1 MIPPIRHTEMSRTLR
16 PSTLL
21 FPLLMIRTIHSTFAL
36 FWNLSV
42 SGHLTYHITYT
53 TCGNR
58 KRANETRFRR
68 TRTRT
73 RCETIV
79 ELFRMDFQS
88 QFHTQKNAKCNR
100 MRIPPTVS
108 LPSIFF
114 FLFLVSHFVTTT
126 TIVVIAT
133 DVVNSAENGAATI
146 EDIDESET
154 LSGET
159 LYSPQDIYDNDETNT
174 NNTNE
179 DLGSVGTIEELKAT
193 EETFE
198 DASNTISDASTTSD
212 ENNHETGVGDDES
225 TAESV
230 IEDAASYANEPLED
244 NITEET
250 EDNTLLS
257 SATETMDTT
266 LEEDEEETDTTTSSS
281 ASEDSTPVDSDLE
294 QIEETS
300 SARKTRKGSPE
311 VIEKKRDMEG
321 GIASPLENKRDE
333 SSNRSSGASTKST
346 EDKDVPKKTMMG
358 DDSLQN
364 PPHEQDDTEK
374 AEDAEDEASTND
386 NTTSSDAQS
395 NTENET
401 ETQDE
406 YPVHDNGSTND
417 DSVIDLDSQTE
428 GLETDSAKGQNIIE
442 EDDESVIIDEDDE
455 GDEDDGD
462 DEDDTRGV
470 SIKARA
476 RARAREDRRN
486 ANSTN
491 ATNTSASEVPTAAT
505 TDVYRGEP
513 WGQYRST
520 RRLPDLEL
528 LRLLFEDSNKT
539 KVNSA
544 VGDVKS
550 QKVVNDWQNDSLY
563 DEKVATEAGSG
574 EPFLDDEQ
582 DPQFLEYRA
591 RLLGKNNDGSA
602 GVDQNIDENA
612 KEETQDTEPDGVNA
626 NDGVNNA
633 DVNSE
638 FVEGL
643 DDIDKFFEG
652 VNPPDELDVGYG
664 SSIQDVLMDK
674 SKQILLKKVRGVARW
689 IKIGWRTLG
698 SKLEERISEFQM
710 PFQKIGDDT
719 TSTASGVDTESA
731 NASKS
736 VDTDQIV
743 KNTKEALVTA
753 WRVGKQAFE
762 VISDFVDGLLDRFD
776 DQGDNDAGKFD
787 DFEGFDLDNLS
798 TFQPPV

>member
-1 MIPPIRHTEMSRTLR
+1 M
-16 PSTLL
+16 
-21 FPLLMIRTIHSTFAL
+21 
-36 FWNLSV
+36 
-42 SGHLTYHITYT
+42 
-53 TCGNR
+53 
-58 KRANETRFRR
+58 
-68 TRTRT
+68 
-73 RCETIV
+73 V

-100 MRIPPTVS
+100 RRIPPTVS

-146 EDIDESET
+146 EDNDESET

-159 LYSPQDIYDNDETNT
+159 LYSPQDIYDNDETST

-179 DLGSVGTIEELKAT
+179 DSGSVETIGELKVA

-198 DASNTISDASTTSD
+198 DASNTISDPSTISD
-212 ENNHETGVGDDES
+212 ENSDEIGVGDDES
-225 TAESV
+225 TTESV
-230 IEDAASYANEPLED
+230 IEDTASYTNEPLED
-244 NITEET
+244 NTTDET

-257 SATETMDTT
+257 SGTETSDTT
-266 LEEDEEETDTTTSSS
+266 VEEGEEEIDSTTSSS
-281 ASEDSTPVDSDLE
+281 ASEDSTSVGSDLD
-294 QIEETS
+294 QIEENS
-300 SARKTRKGSPE
+300 SASFSEKATKSRPE
-311 VIEKKRDMEG
+311 VIEKKMDMEG
-321 GIASPLENKRDE
+321 GIASPLENKSDE

-374 AEDAEDEASTND
+374 AEAAEEEASTSD

-395 NTENET
+395 NTENVT
-401 ETQDE
+401 EAQDE

-417 DSVIDLDSQTE
+417 DSIIDLDGQPK
-428 GLETDSAKGQNIIE
+428 GLETDSAKRQNIIE

-455 GDEDDGD
+455 A
-462 DEDDTRGV
+462 DTRGV

-486 ANSTN
+486 ANSIN
-491 ATNTSASEVPTAAT
+491 AANTSATEVPTAVT
-505 TDVYRGEP
+505 TDGYRGEP

-539 KVNSA
+539 KANSA

-550 QKVVNDWQNDSLY
+550 QKVVNDWQNDPLY
-563 DEKVATEAGSG
+563 DDKVATEAGSG
-574 EPFLDDEQ
+574 EPFLGDEQ

-591 RLLGKNNDGSA
+591 RLLGNNNDGSA
-602 GVDQNIDENA
+602 GVDQNSDENA
-612 KEETQDTEPDGVNA
+612 KEETQDTESDGVDANA
-626 NDGVNNA
+626 GGNNA

-689 IKIGWRTLG
+689 IKIGWQTLG
-698 SKLEERISEFQM
+698 SKLEERISEFQL
-710 PFQKIGDDT
+710 PFQKIRDDT
-719 TSTASGVDTESA
+719 TSTASGLDTESA

-743 KNTKEALVTA
+743 KNTKDALVTT
-753 WRVGKQAFE
+753 WRVGRQAFE
-762 VISDFVDGLLDRFD
+762 VISEFVDGLLDRFD
-776 DQGDNDAGKFD
+776 DQGENDAGNFD
-787 DFEGFDLDNLS
+787 DFEGFDIDNLS

>member
-1 MIPPIRHTEMSRTLR
+1 
-16 PSTLL
+16 
-21 FPLLMIRTIHSTFAL
+21 
-36 FWNLSV
+36 
-42 SGHLTYHITYT
+42 
-53 TCGNR
+53 
-58 KRANETRFRR
+58 
-68 TRTRT
+68 
-73 RCETIV
+73 
-79 ELFRMDFQS
+79 MDFQS
-88 QFHTQKNAKCNR
+88 QFHTQKNSKCDR
-100 MRIPPTVS
+100 RRIPSTVS

-146 EDIDESET
+146 EDLDESET

-159 LYSPQDIYDNDETNT
+159 LYSPQDIYDNDEMDT

-179 DLGSVGTIEELKAT
+179 DSGSVGTIDELNVA

-198 DASNTISDASTTSD
+198 DASNTISDPSTTSD
-212 ENNHETGVGDDES
+212 ENNDEIGVGDDES
-225 TAESV
+225 TTESV
-230 IEDAASYANEPLED
+230 IEDTASYANEPLED
-244 NITEET
+244 NTTEET

-257 SATETMDTT
+257 SATETTDTV
-266 LEEDEEETDTTTSSS
+266 EEDEENIDTTTSSS
-281 ASEDSTPVDSDLE
+281 ASEDSTSVDSDLD

-300 SARKTRKGSPE
+300 SASSSEKPTKSRPE

-321 GIASPLENKRDE
+321 GIASPPENKSDE
-333 SSNRSSGASTKST
+333 TSNRSSGASTKST

-364 PPHEQDDTEK
+364 SPHEQDDTEK
-374 AEDAEDEASTND
+374 AEDAEEEASTND

-417 DSVIDLDSQTE
+417 DSVIDLDGQTE
-428 GLETDSAKGQNIIE
+428 GLEIDSTKEQNIIE
-442 EDDESVIIDEDDE
+442 EDHESEIIDE
-455 GDEDDGD
+455 D

-470 SIKARA
+470 SIKALA

-486 ANSTN
+486 ANSIN
-491 ATNTSASEVPTAAT
+491 ATNTSATEVPTSVT
-505 TDVYRGEP
+505 TDSYRGEP

-539 KVNSA
+539 KVKSA

-550 QKVVNDWQNDSLY
+550 QKVVNDWKNDPLY
-563 DEKVATEAGSG
+563 DEKTAKEAGSG
-574 EPFLDDEQ
+574 EPFLGDEQ
-582 DPQFLEYRA
+582 DPQFLEYRG

-602 GVDQNIDENA
+602 GIDQHSDENA
-612 KEETQDTEPDGVNA
+612 KEETQDVESDGFNA
-626 NDGVNNA
+626 NAGGNNA

-689 IKIGWRTLG
+689 IKIGWQTLG
-698 SKLEERISEFQM
+698 TKLEERISEFQL
-710 PFQKIGDDT
+710 PFQKIRDDT
-719 TSTASGVDTESA
+719 TSTASGVDIESE
-731 NASKS
+731 NDSKS
-736 VDTDQIV
+736 IDTDQIV

-776 DQGDNDAGKFD
+776 DQGENDAGNFD